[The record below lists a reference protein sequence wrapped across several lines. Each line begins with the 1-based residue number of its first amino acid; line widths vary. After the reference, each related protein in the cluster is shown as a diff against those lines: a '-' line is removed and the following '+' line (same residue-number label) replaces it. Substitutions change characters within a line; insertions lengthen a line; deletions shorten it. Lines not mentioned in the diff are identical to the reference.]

1 MGNPPINPTRN
12 PTNRKHDLDYL
23 LQGTILLT
31 GMFAW
36 QNGKNETLMGGKLIS
51 RFLRMSRSL
60 HLNEIS
66 AATN

>member
-31 GMFAW
+31 GMFA
-36 QNGKNETLMGGKLIS
+36 GKTG
-51 RFLRMSRSL
+51 RMKHSWEV
-60 HLNEIS
+60 N
-66 AATN
+66 